1 MLLTSSIVNAFG
13 LATLVLV
20 ILLCLAGVFCV
31 AYVLFFRTK
40 IHQGRLLALQ
50 NFNALWVVRIILITF
65 TVLWGVTELLRLP
78 LLRRKGWL
86 FYPLN
91 FRWQANLCK
100 IYTIASFGFI
110 EPCLFLT
117 ALFLVQGSMRD
128 APFTPKKKWNRKVI
142 ALILLFCLPI
152 FLVQAVLV
160 IASSSF
166 ERDKDIPHYFTRSFM
181 KKLNS
186 DGQDVAVCTFPLFS
200 TLVLALFVCVY
211 NAHLLHLG
219 WKVMSVVINRR
230 LQARVCGLV
239 LALAVLLPL
248 HVSFL
253 GLSVLSTPGNPVFE
267 VITFLGF
274 FTVLL
279 CTLVGNAILVIR
291 PIADALAVRW
301 VFDSLPRRQEFDS
314 DIMLYPN
321 AVPLTVFGVEEY
333 CQLGRKETLLC

>member
-1 MLLTSSIVNAFG
+1 MPLTSSIVNAFG

-20 ILLCLAGVFCV
+20 ILICLAGVFCV
-31 AYVLFFRTK
+31 AYVLYFRTK
-40 IHQGRLLALQ
+40 IRRGHLLALQ

-65 TVLWGVTELLRLP
+65 AVLRGLTELLRLP

-86 FYPLN
+86 FYSLN

-100 IYTIASFGFI
+100 IYTLSSFGFT

-117 ALFLVQGSMRD
+117 AIFLVQGSMRD
-128 APFTPKKKWNRKVI
+128 APFTPRRKWNRKVI
-142 ALILLFCLPI
+142 ALILVFCLPV
-152 FLVQAVLV
+152 FLVQAVFV

-166 ERDKDIPHYFTRSFM
+166 ERDNDIPHYFTRSFI
-181 KKLNS
+181 KEVDF

-211 NAHLLHLG
+211 NAHLLYLG
-219 WKVMSVVINRR
+219 WKIMSVVINRR

-239 LALAVLLPL
+239 FALTVLLPL

-253 GLSVLSTPGNPVFE
+253 GFSVLSSPGNPVFE
-267 VITFLGF
+267 VVTFLSF
-274 FTVLL
+274 FTWLF
-279 CTLVGNAILVIR
+279 CTLVGDAILVIR